1 MSIPR
6 GFRQDSSDI
15 LSVDIGHNAHIIHQM
30 DKAEFEHSLHQLD
43 LTVAEAAQLL
53 SVSPRTVRRWAEQPA
68 DIPGPAVQA
77 IRAWMRLQ
85 NKGLAWRPDAI
96 DIGESDEELAETIAA
111 HRRHAI
117 ELDDLLQRVDDRG
130 GPVAPWV
137 VDLERNRA
145 DLESISIGFYRLRNG
160 SFSPAVYR
168 RSDQA
173 STDIQRD
180 WPLIEDGL
188 ACIAKA
194 IADES

>member
-1 MSIPR
+1 M
-6 GFRQDSSDI
+6 
-15 LSVDIGHNAHIIHQM
+15 SVDVRHNVTIMYRM
-30 DKAEFEHSLHQLD
+30 DEDEFERCLQQLD
-43 LTVAEAAQLL
+43 LTFAEAAQLL

-68 DIPGPAVQA
+68 EIPGPAVQA
-77 IRAWMRLQ
+77 ISAWIRLQ

-96 DIGESDEELAETIAA
+96 DIGESDEDLAETIAA
-111 HRRHAI
+111 HRQHVI

-160 SFSPAVYR
+160 GFSPAVYR

-173 STDIQRD
+173 TNDIQRD
-180 WPLIEDGL
+180 WPLIEDGF

-194 IADES
+194 IADEG